1 MIKNV
6 IDKNSYYFHG
16 YDKVGRPII
25 WMRMAAF
32 NPEGITTEIYDMDNS
47 GWGNVSM
54 EIGKVTIQAS

>member
-16 YDKVGRPII
+16 YDKIGMSII

-32 NPEGITTEIYDMDNS
+32 NPEGITTEMA
-47 GWGNVSM
+47 M
-54 EIGKVTIQAS
+54 